1 MRSILLLQEKVMGDM
16 DFGKLVRFH
25 REQRGLTQSELAE
38 RWGHTREYVSQIER
52 GKRKLGKQEQVNR
65 LADVLGIPSEHLD
78 AVGRSIPQRK
88 TGSHK
93 PAEEDD
99 ALYQALLEPAQATVK
114 LSWLVWHADSHTPT
128 ITQQLEEL
136 LVQLDEALAK
146 YHGTFVESARQIQ
159 AYTHEMLGKIS
170 FDKLNFTK
178 ANGHFQEMLDLGE
191 ELADPTLITLAMVH
205 QGDLLRK
212 KGRYETAFRR
222 LNAAQ
227 RYAHDADKYIQGVR
241 WQILARAYFM
251 YGDERRFLAAID
263 KAQEIAED
271 IRPNLDTLSTQF
283 DLVEVLQER
292 AQGYTMLWKP
302 EKALAIYQETDKLKS
317 FRPLRDL
324 GSYTI
329 IKAQAYAYSGEVEEG
344 VRLALKGIALAK
356 EYRSERHLSRVQTM
370 YDRLSIT
377 PLATHPRMRDLKEAL
392 LT

>member
-1 MRSILLLQEKVMGDM
+1 MGEM
-16 DFGKLVRFH
+16 DFGKLVRFY
-25 REQRGLTQSELAE
+25 REQRRLTQSELAE

-65 LADVLGIPSEHLD
+65 LADVLGIPSERLD
-78 AVGRSIPQRK
+78 AVGRSVPQRK
-88 TGSHK
+88 IAAQKASEGN
-93 PAEEDD
+93 D

-114 LSWLVWHADSHTPT
+114 LSWLVWHTDSHTST
-128 ITQQLEEL
+128 IIQQLEEL
-136 LVQLDEALAK
+136 LVQLDEALMK
-146 YHGTFVESARQIQ
+146 YRGTFMKSAQQLQ

-170 FDKLNFTK
+170 FDKLNFTQ

-191 ELADPTLITLAMVH
+191 ELADPTIITLAMVH

-212 KGRYETAFRR
+212 KGQYEAAFRR
-222 LNAAQ
+222 LNAAH
-227 RYAHDADKYIQGVR
+227 RYAIDVDRYIQGVR

-271 IRPNLDTLSTQF
+271 IHPDLDTLNSQF

-292 AQGYTMLWKP
+292 AQGYTILWKP

-356 EYRSERHLSRVQTM
+356 EYHSERHLSRVQSM
-370 YDRLSIT
+370 YDRLSVT
-377 PLATHPRMRDLKEAL
+377 PLAAHPRMRDLKEAL